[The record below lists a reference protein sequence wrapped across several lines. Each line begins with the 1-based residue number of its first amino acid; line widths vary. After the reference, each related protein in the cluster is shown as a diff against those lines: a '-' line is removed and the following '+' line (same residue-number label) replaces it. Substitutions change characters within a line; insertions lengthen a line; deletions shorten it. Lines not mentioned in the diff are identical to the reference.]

1 MHNTFVNRECNT
13 VDIVSVGIVSIEDSE
28 EDSGASN
35 EGGTEVIAEFEE
47 AEADAP
53 RVLLLRMG
61 KRRGLPQVFA
71 ADPLFDEAM
80 VPVLWCQAA
89 GGSRQ
94 VVYKCRTRAKTLLKS
109 IVHMPFDIATGTSS
123 SKV

>member
-1 MHNTFVNRECNT
+1 MALCPNNYPVFLMHNTFVNRECNT

-53 RVLLLRMG
+53 
-61 KRRGLPQVFA
+61 P
-71 ADPLFDEAM
+71 
-80 VPVLWCQAA
+80 
-89 GGSRQ
+89 GSS
-94 VVYKCRTRAKTLLKS
+94 C
-109 IVHMPFDIATGTSS
+109 
-123 SKV
+123 

>member
-35 EGGTEVIAEFEE
+35 EGGTEVIAEYEE

-53 RVLLLRMG
+53 RGPLAEDG
-61 KRRGLPQVFA
+61 ETEGA
-71 ADPLFDEAM
+71 AASFCSGPL
-80 VPVLWCQAA
+80 
-89 GGSRQ
+89 
-94 VVYKCRTRAKTLLKS
+94 
-109 IVHMPFDIATGTSS
+109 I
-123 SKV
+123 

>member
-1 MHNTFVNRECNT
+1 MNRECNT
-13 VDIVSVGIVSIEDSE
+13 VDIVSVEDSE

-35 EGGTEVIAEFEE
+35 GGGTEVIAEYEE

-61 KRRGLPQVFA
+61 KRRGLFA

>member
-80 VPVLWCQAA
+80 VPVLWCKAA
-89 GGSRQ
+89 GG
-94 VVYKCRTRAKTLLKS
+94 
-109 IVHMPFDIATGTSS
+109 
-123 SKV
+123 

>member
-13 VDIVSVGIVSIEDSE
+13 VDIVSVEDSE

-61 KRRGLPQVFA
+61 KRRGLFA

>member
-61 KRRGLPQVFA
+61 KRRGLFA

>member
-13 VDIVSVGIVSIEDSE
+13 VDIVSVEDSE

-89 GGSRQ
+89 GG
-94 VVYKCRTRAKTLLKS
+94 V
-109 IVHMPFDIATGTSS
+109 TSS
-123 SKV
+123 RI